1 MSLETFASFYILVKI
16 SRIPSASSFG
26 IMLKFIL
33 TSYQASTECGIFTA
47 KMITSLRYRSLSLMQ
62 EQQRGGE

>member
-1 MSLETFASFYILVKI
+1 MSNTQIMINMSLGTFASFYFLVKI

-33 TSYQASTECGIFTA
+33 TSSQASTECGIFTA
-47 KMITSLRYRSLSLMQ
+47 KMITS
-62 EQQRGGE
+62 